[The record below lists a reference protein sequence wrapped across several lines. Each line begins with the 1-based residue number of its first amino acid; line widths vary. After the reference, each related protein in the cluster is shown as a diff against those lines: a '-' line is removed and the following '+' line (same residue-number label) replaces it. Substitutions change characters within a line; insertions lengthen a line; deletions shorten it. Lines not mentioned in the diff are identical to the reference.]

1 LGFPSPCSSRILKYP
16 HTSLTVSTNLQAL
29 AEVLQWFSQ
38 FREECSDPVFWLQSE
53 IALVEIFTNAVR
65 HAHRNYP
72 EETPIDIILNLQAD
86 RLELKVWDRGQPFD
100 LMAYLQTLPDRIAPD
115 REGGRGLKII
125 KEVSDQV
132 SYTRHHDRNCF
143 TMIRYFKS

>member
-1 LGFPSPCSSRILKYP
+1 LKYQ
-16 HTSLTVSTNLQAL
+16 HTSLTVPTNLQAL

-38 FREECSDPVFWLQSE
+38 FRGERMDQIFWLQSE

-72 EETPIDIILNLQAD
+72 EETPIEIMLDLQAD
-86 RLELKVWDRGQPFD
+86 RLELKVWDQGQPFD
-100 LMAYLQTLPDRIAPD
+100 LMGYLQTLPDRIDPD
-115 REGGRGLKII
+115 KEGGRGLKII
-125 KEVSDQV
+125 TEVSDQV

>member
-1 LGFPSPCSSRILKYP
+1 MSYQ
-16 HTSLTVSTNLQAL
+16 HASLTVSSTLQAL
-29 AEVLQWFSQ
+29 AAVLQWFSQ
-38 FREECSDPVFWLQSE
+38 FREACSDQVFWLQLE

-72 EETPIDIILNLQAD
+72 EETPIDIILDWQAD
-86 RLELKVWDRGQPFD
+86 RLELQVWDQGQPFD
-100 LMAYLQTLPDRIAPD
+100 LLAHLQTLPDRIAPD

-125 KEVSDQV
+125 TEVADQV

-143 TMIRYFKS
+143 TMIRYLKP

>member
-1 LGFPSPCSSRILKYP
+1 M
-16 HTSLTVSTNLQAL
+16 
-29 AEVLQWFSQ
+29 LQWFSQ
-38 FREECSDPVFWLQSE
+38 FRNKCSDEVFWLQSE

-72 EETPIDIILNLQAD
+72 EETPIEITLDWQPD
-86 RLELKVWDRGQPFD
+86 RIEIKIWDQGQPFD
-100 LMAYLQTLPDRIAPD
+100 LMGYIESLPDRIDPD

-125 KEVSDQV
+125 KEVSDHL

-143 TMIRYFKS
+143 TLIRYFKP